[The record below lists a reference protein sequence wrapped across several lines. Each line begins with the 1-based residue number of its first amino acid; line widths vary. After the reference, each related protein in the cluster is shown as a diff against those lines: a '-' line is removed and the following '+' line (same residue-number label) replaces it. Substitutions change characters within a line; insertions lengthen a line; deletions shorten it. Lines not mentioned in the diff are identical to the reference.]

1 MLHKPDRTG
10 QRIIDS
16 LVVRQVQFRAASCVA
31 RGQSAAAVDE
41 PIATENSEPKRT
53 VGIGT
58 QSLHLVTFAA
68 LGALGNPVHPDKIA
82 RIRCALARRIVRG

>member
-1 MLHKPDRTG
+1 M
-10 QRIIDS
+10 
-16 LVVRQVQFRAASCVA
+16 A
-31 RGQSAAAVDE
+31 RGLSAAAVDE
-41 PIATENSEPKRT
+41 PVATENSGKPKRK

-82 RIRCALARRIVRG
+82 RIRCAQARRIVRG